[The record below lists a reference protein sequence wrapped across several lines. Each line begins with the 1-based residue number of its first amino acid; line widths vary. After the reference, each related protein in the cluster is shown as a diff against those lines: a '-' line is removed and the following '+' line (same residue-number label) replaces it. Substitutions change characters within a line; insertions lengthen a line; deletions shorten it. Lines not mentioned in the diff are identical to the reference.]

1 LTAAPVDQRSI
12 KLDGVPPFEMK
23 VHAEG
28 DIFISQYI
36 LRDGIW
42 EPCETKA
49 LIKLLAAD
57 TDFLDIGANI
67 GWYTILASGALKDRG
82 MVHAFEP
89 DPSNFSILMENVALN
104 KVTNASCHNAAASDH
119 SAGGRLFLDTINKGD
134 HRLYDSSDGR
144 DSVEVRTISIDEYD
158 GIDSSRALVIKL
170 DTQGSEVPI
179 LRGMKKLLVNHPKE
193 IVLICEFWPF
203 GLERNGNSAGE
214 LIEMIASAGFE
225 PFTIGENKLVK
236 SDWPTLLARS
246 EDDCAPSTQHHADFV
261 AFRSGSKMKFLVQD
275 MIVTDSY

>member
-1 LTAAPVDQRSI
+1 MGNKVFQIQLVGRLKLTVAPVDHRSI
-12 KLDGVPPFEMK
+12 KLDGVPTFEMK

-57 TDFLDIGANI
+57 ADFLDIGANI

-104 KVTNASCHNAAASDH
+104 KVTNASCHNAGASDH
-119 SAGGRLFLDTINKGD
+119 SAGGRLFLDTFNKGD
-134 HRLYDSSDGR
+134 HRVYDSSDGR
-144 DSVEVRTISIDEYD
+144 DSVAVRKIPIDEY
-158 GIDSSRALVIKL
+158 GGMGPSSPIIFQLGTQSSR
-170 DTQGSEVPI
+170 VPI
-179 LRGMKKLLVNHPKE
+179 LRGIRKILV
-193 IVLICEFWPF
+193 
-203 GLERNGNSAGE
+203 A
-214 LIEMIASAGFE
+214 
-225 PFTIGENKLVK
+225 
-236 SDWPTLLARS
+236 
-246 EDDCAPSTQHHADFV
+246 HH
-261 AFRSGSKMKFLVQD
+261 
-275 MIVTDSY
+275 